1 MTSVFARRL
10 HFVAGKG
17 GVGKTTVAAALARML
32 AESGRRTLAIEMD
45 TGGRLA
51 AMLDAK
57 VSIGTPTPVAPNLSV
72 ASIDG
77 RVALEEYLGLIIPVK
92 RLLSTIFSSRIY
104 QYFVAAAPGLKELMT
119 VGKVWYEATRK
130 EGDRFAWDAVI
141 VDAPATGHGLQYL
154 RMPQAARD
162 TFGAGLVQREATKVV
177 ELLQDARTTA
187 VHLVTLAEDMPVTEA
202 LEAHAQITGPLG
214 LPAGAIIVNRVH
226 GRRFAAD
233 VLAKMTGASVAG
245 QARALLH
252 AVAERAVEETS
263 WAEINAQHLERLRAA
278 IPDPLIVLPYL
289 FTEEFG
295 ETEMATLVARLREA
309 AALPAARR
317 ATDTAPKGRRR

>member
-1 MTSVFARRL
+1 MTSVFGRRL

-51 AMLDAK
+51 AMLGAK
-57 VSIGTPTPVAPNLSV
+57 ASIGTPSPIAPNLSV

-130 EGDRFAWDAVI
+130 EGERFAWDAVV

-162 TFGAGLVQREATKVV
+162 TFGAGLVQREAARVV
-177 ELLQDARTTA
+177 DLLQDAKMTA

-214 LPAGAIIVNRVH
+214 LPAGAVIVNRVH
-226 GRRFAAD
+226 RRRFAAD
-233 VLAKMTGASVAG
+233 ALAKIDAAAVPAEE
-245 QARALLH
+245 RPLLR
-252 AVAERAVEETS
+252 AVAQRAVEETS
-263 WAEINAQHLERLRAA
+263 WAEINAQHLGRLRAA
-278 IPDPLIVLPYL
+278 IREPIIELPYL

-295 ETEMATLVARLREA
+295 EAEMATLAARLTEE

-317 ATDTAPKGRRR
+317 A

>member
-1 MTSVFARRL
+1 
-10 HFVAGKG
+10 
-17 GVGKTTVAAALARML
+17 
-32 AESGRRTLAIEMD
+32 
-45 TGGRLA
+45 
-51 AMLDAK
+51 
-57 VSIGTPTPVAPNLSV
+57 
-72 ASIDG
+72 
-77 RVALEEYLGLIIPVK
+77 
-92 RLLSTIFSSRIY
+92 
-104 QYFVAAAPGLKELMT
+104 MT

-130 EGDRFAWDAVI
+130 EGDRFAWDAVV

-177 ELLQDARTTA
+177 ELLQDAGTTA

-214 LPAGAIIVNRVH
+214 LPAGAIVVNRVH
-226 GRRFAAD
+226 ARRFPPD
-233 VLAKMTGASVAG
+233 VLAKLTGGAG
-245 QARALLH
+245 AGEAETLLR
-252 AVAERAVEETS
+252 AVADRAVEETS

-278 IPDPLIVLPYL
+278 IADPLIVLPYL

-309 AALPAARR
+309 GR
-317 ATDTAPKGRRR
+317 A

>member
-1 MTSVFARRL
+1 MISPFARRL
-10 HFVAGKG
+10 HFVVGKG
-17 GVGKTTVAAALARML
+17 GVGKTTVSAALARML
-32 AESGRRTLAIEMD
+32 AAAGRRTLAIEMD
-45 TGGRLA
+45 VGGRLP
-51 AMLDAK
+51 AMLDTPAA
-57 VSIGTPTPVAPNLSV
+57 IGTPREVGPNLSV
-72 ASIDG
+72 VSIDG
-77 RVALEEYLGLIIPVK
+77 RAALEEYLGLIIPVK
-92 RLLSTIFSSRIY
+92 RLLSTIFSSRVY

-130 EGDRFAWDAVI
+130 DGARMTWDAVV

-162 TFGAGLVQREATKVV
+162 TFGAGLVQREATRVV

-214 LPAGAIIVNRVH
+214 LPAGAVIVNRVH
-226 GRRFAAD
+226 RGRFAPDA
-233 VLAKMTGASVAG
+233 VAALDAAATAAPPG
-245 QARALLH
+245 ERALLA

-263 WAEINAQHLERLRAA
+263 WADINAQHLERLRVALGAA
-278 IPDPLIVLPYL
+278 PIELPYL
-289 FTEEFG
+289 FAEEFG
-295 ETEMATLVARLREA
+295 ADELATLARLLEQA

-317 ATDTAPKGRRR
+317 A

>member
-1 MTSVFARRL
+1 MTSPFGRRL

-17 GVGKTTVAAALARML
+17 GVGKTTVSAALARTF

-57 VSIGTPTPVAPNLSV
+57 ASIGTPMQIAPNLSV

-77 RVALEEYLGLIIPVK
+77 RVALEEYLGLIIPVR

-119 VGKVWYEATRK
+119 VGKVWYEATRQ
-130 EGDRFAWDAVI
+130 EGGRYVWDSVV
-141 VDAPATGHGLQYL
+141 VDAAATGHGLQYL

-162 TFGAGLVQREATKVV
+162 TFGAGLVQREAAKVV

-202 LEAHAQITGPLG
+202 LEARAQITGPLG
-214 LPAGAIIVNRVH
+214 LPAGAIVVNRVH
-226 GRRFAAD
+226 GRRFAPD
-233 VLAKMTGASVAG
+233 VLAKLTGAPASG
-245 QARALLH
+245 EESALLR
-252 AVAERAVEETS
+252 AVADRAVEETS
-263 WAEINAQHLERLRAA
+263 WAEINAQHLDRLRAA
-278 IPDPLIVLPYL
+278 IKEPLIVLPYL
-289 FTEEFG
+289 FAEEFG
-295 ETEMATLVARLREA
+295 ETEMTELVGRLQEA
-309 AALPAARR
+309 AALPVARR
-317 ATDTAPKGRRR
+317 A